1 MWMEEHLGKKINE
14 MRIDQAI
21 KLGVHVIATACP
33 YCITMLSDGLKARGM
48 EERVRVLDIAELLD
62 KSLSDEPKKI

>member
-1 MWMEEHLGKKINE
+1 

-21 KLGVHVIATACP
+21 KLRVDVIATACP
-33 YCITMLSDGLKARGM
+33 YCTTMLTDGVKARGV
-48 EERVRVLDIAELLD
+48 EEQVRVLDIAELLE